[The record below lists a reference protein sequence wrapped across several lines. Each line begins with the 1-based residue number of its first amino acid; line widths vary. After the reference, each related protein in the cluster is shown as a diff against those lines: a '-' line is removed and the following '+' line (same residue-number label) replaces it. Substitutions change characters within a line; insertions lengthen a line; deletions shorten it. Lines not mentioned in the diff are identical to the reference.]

1 MTIGATW
8 MSSSLERKSEE
19 IRRLLDNL
27 IAEAAKGTP
36 IIVEGP
42 KDKIS
47 LESLQVEGNIMS
59 AKTSGK
65 TVLDV
70 LKEIENQGKER
81 IILLMD
87 FDREGR
93 EMTSRIAQSLEN
105 NRIKVDL
112 IFWKKL
118 LGLVGRDVKDVEG
131 LSTYVQTLSRKMGRN
146 TLSPNYQGVLSKMT

>member
-1 MTIGATW
+1 

-19 IRRLLDNL
+19 IRHTLDNL

-36 IIVEGP
+36 IVVEGP

-47 LESLQVEGNIMS
+47 LESLQVKGNIMS

-65 TVLDV
+65 TFLDV
-70 LKEIENQGKER
+70 LKEIENQGKEGV
-81 IILLMD
+81 ILLMD

-93 EMTSRIAQSLEN
+93 EMTSRLVQSLEN
-105 NRIKVDL
+105 NRIKADL

-118 LGLVGRDVKDVEG
+118 IGLVGRDVKDIEG
-131 LSTYVQTLSRKMGRN
+131 LSTYVQTLNRKMGRN
-146 TLSPNYQGVLSKMT
+146 ILSPDH